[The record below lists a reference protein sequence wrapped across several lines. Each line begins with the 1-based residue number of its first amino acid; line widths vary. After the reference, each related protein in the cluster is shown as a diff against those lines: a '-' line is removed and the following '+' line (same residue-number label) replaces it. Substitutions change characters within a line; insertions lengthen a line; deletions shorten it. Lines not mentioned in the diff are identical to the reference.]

1 MNGIGI
7 EARLSGPVVRGVT
20 TREKYL
26 DYVEEMKASS
36 LDFYATMRSLYRQK
50 RKNRRIKN
58 CNMWGYSSFS
68 SSKIKYLSS

>member
-1 MNGIGI
+1 MVLKQDYG
-7 EARLSGPVVRGVT
+7 GPVVRGVT

-50 RKNRRIKN
+50 RKKDISGLLEDDEASLRHIA
-58 CNMWGYSSFS
+58 CCEC
-68 SSKIKYLSS
+68 SKLY